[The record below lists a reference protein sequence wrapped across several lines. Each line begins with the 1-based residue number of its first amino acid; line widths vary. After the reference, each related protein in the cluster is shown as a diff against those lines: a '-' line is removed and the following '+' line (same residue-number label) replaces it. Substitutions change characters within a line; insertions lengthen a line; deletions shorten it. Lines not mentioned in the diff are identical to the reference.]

1 MFNNNVKWYHSLYF
15 RIIVSII
22 PLSLIVLALFSVYTY
37 ISADD
42 TVREKMSLQVES
54 ALGGA
59 SKQFAGNIAS
69 VSRKASFL
77 ADYAAVSDDKIG
89 SKDMEDLITIA
100 LENNDMVVG
109 CGIFYEPGRGTP
121 ELTNE
126 GYYAYIKNGETIF
139 SSDYSYDV
147 ATSET
152 PETANFY
159 EQNWYR
165 VGAEGNG
172 EALWSP
178 TVFYDPLPD
187 VYMFSVSKG
196 FYDEAGKLRGVGEAD
211 VSIDNV
217 RESVQSITIGDTG
230 EAFLI
235 GENGQIIAWIDDSK
249 KVDDYITDDP
259 ELSELSRLISSG
271 KSEGIVNIDGIEKTV
286 YLKKLDSVD
295 WQLGV
300 MIDSD
305 ELSAF
310 SDNRFVYG
318 IIIPVAGMVL
328 ILMMCFLL
336 VRYLKRVIDKVNR
349 FADINSPETEIKVT
363 ETDEFGVMESH
374 LNDMRKALNE
384 SANQAQAASVA
395 KSEFLSRMSHEIR
408 TPMNAIIGMTT
419 LALKTNNQ
427 VKIKQYL
434 TNTDEAAHRLLSL
447 INDVL
452 DMSKIESGKLT
463 IVPNEFDFTKMIE
476 TAMTVMKQN
485 AREKGVTLKYDYH
498 YQFSKTMIADE
509 LRLSQVIINLISNAV
524 KFTPEG
530 GSVRLDADVS
540 DEANHHILTVSVTDT
555 GIGIAPENMD
565 KLFKS
570 FEQADNSI
578 TRSYGGSGLGLS
590 ICKQIVKLMG
600 GDITVKSTQGI
611 GSIFSFSVPVVWGS
625 HINPIQG
632 AATSPSSIKVLVV
645 DDDEHVTEFFTE
657 IMKTYNINPCT
668 AHDGE
673 TAVEL
678 AKKTVFDIIF
688 IDWSMPGMDGSEAAR
703 RIGEIC
709 PSSKIIMI
717 SSYEWSDI
725 AESVKAAGVSD
736 YIMKPVPPSDIYSK
750 IVQNVNIQAMPLDNI
765 NFTGKRILLVEDVEM
780 NRMIVTGLLEDSG
793 CEIIEAENGQ
803 IAVDLTKEN
812 KNKYDLILMDMQMPV
827 MDGLTATREIR
838 KFNPDIPIIAM
849 TANAFKE
856 DADRCIAAGMNTHI
870 AKPIDTDI
878 FLTVLKSF
886 LD

>member
-1 MFNNNVKWYHSLYF
+1 V
-15 RIIVSII
+15 V
-22 PLSLIVLALFSVYTY
+22 VLTLFSVYTY
-37 ISADD
+37 ISADVA
-42 TVREKMSLQVES
+42 VREKVGLQVES
-54 ALGGA
+54 ALDGA

-69 VSRKASFL
+69 VSRKASL
-77 ADYAAVSDDKIG
+77 LSDYAAVSGDDKIG
-89 SKDMEDLITIA
+89 SEDMENLIRIA
-100 LENNDMVVG
+100 LENNEMIIG
-109 CGIFYEPGRGTP
+109 CGIFYEPGMGTP
-121 ELTNE
+121 NLTNE
-126 GYYAYIKNGETIF
+126 GYYAYIKDGVTYF
-139 SSDYSYDV
+139 SEDYSYDV

-165 VGAEGNG
+165 AGAEGNG

-196 FYDEAGKLRGVGEAD
+196 FYDEQGNLRGVGEAD
-211 VSIDNV
+211 VSIDEV
-217 RESVQSITIGDTG
+217 RDSVRAISIGDTG

-235 GENGQIIAWIDDSK
+235 GENGQIISWIDDSK
-249 KVDDYITDDP
+249 SVNDYIKDDP
-259 ELSELSRLISSG
+259 ELASLSDLIESG
-271 KSEGIVNIDGIEKTV
+271 EHEGDITINGDRKHIH
-286 YLKKLDSVD
+286 LKKLDYVD

-300 MIDSD
+300 MIDSS

-310 SDNRFVYG
+310 SDNRFIYG
-318 IIIPVAGMVL
+318 IIIPVIGMAL
-328 ILMMCFLL
+328 ILLMCAFL
-336 VRYLKRVIDKVNR
+336 VRYLKGVIEKVNH
-349 FADINSPETEIKVT
+349 FSDMNTPEMEIEVT
-363 ETDEFGVMESH
+363 ENDEFGVMERN
-374 LNDMRKALNE
+374 LNDMRKALFEN
-384 SANQAQAASVA
+384 ARQAQAASVS

-408 TPMNAIIGMTT
+408 TPLNAIIGMNT
-419 LALKTNNQ
+419 LAQKTSDQ
-427 VKIKQYL
+427 GKIKQYL
-434 TNTDEAAHRLLSL
+434 SNTDEAAHRLLSL

-463 IVPNEFDFTKMIE
+463 IVPNDFDFTKMVE
-476 TAMTVMKQN
+476 TTMSVMKQN
-485 AREKGVTLKYDYH
+485 AREKGVSLKYDYH
-498 YQFSKTMIADE
+498 YQFNRIMVADE

-530 GSVRLDADVS
+530 GYVRLDADVVE
-540 DEANHHILTVSVTDT
+540 EANRHILTVSVTDT

-600 GDITVKSTQGI
+600 GDITVKSTPGI
-611 GSIFSFSVPVVWGS
+611 GSIFSFSVPVSWGAR
-625 HINPIQG
+625 ITPLQG
-632 AATSPSSIKVLVV
+632 AATSPSAIKVLVV
-645 DDDEHVTEFFTE
+645 DDDTHITEYFTE
-657 IMKTYNINPCT
+657 IMKSYNIIPST

-678 AKKTVFDIIF
+678 AEKTVYDIIF

-703 RIGEIC
+703 RIGEIS

-750 IVQNVNIQAMPLDNI
+750 IIQNVNISAVPFENI
-765 NFTGKRILLVEDVEM
+765 DFKGKKILLVEDVEM
-780 NRMIVTGLLEDSG
+780 NRMIVMGLLEDAG
-793 CEIIEAENGQ
+793 CELIEAENGQ
-803 IAVDLTKEN
+803 IAVDLIREN
-812 KNKYDLILMDMQMPV
+812 EYDLVLMDMQMPV

-838 KFNPDIPIIAM
+838 KFNKNIPIIAM

-856 DADRCIAAGMNTHI
+856 DAERCIEAGMNSHI

-878 FLTVLKSF
+878 FLNVLKKF
-886 LD
+886 LK

>member
-1 MFNNNVKWYHSLYF
+1 MSKNNVKWYHSLYF

-22 PLSLIVLALFSVYTY
+22 PLSVVVLTLFSVYTY
-37 ISADD
+37 ISADV
-42 TVREKMSLQVES
+42 TVREKVGLQVES
-54 ALGGA
+54 ALGSA
-59 SKQFAGNIAS
+59 SKQFAANIAS
-69 VSRKASFL
+69 VSRKASL
-77 ADYAAVSDDKIG
+77 LSDYGGLSVGDNIG
-89 SKDMEDLITIA
+89 SEDMENIIRIA
-100 LENNDMVVG
+100 LENNEMIIG
-109 CGIFYEPGRGTP
+109 CGIFYEPGMGTP
-121 ELTNE
+121 NLTNE
-126 GYYAYIKNGETIF
+126 GYYAYIKDRQIVYSKN
-139 SSDYSYDV
+139 YSYDV
-147 ATSET
+147 AASET

-165 VGAEGNG
+165 AGADGNG

-196 FYDEAGKLRGVGEAD
+196 FYDEKGNLRGVGEAD
-211 VSIDNV
+211 VSIQEV
-217 RESVQSITIGDTG
+217 RESVRAINIGDTG

-235 GENGQIIAWIDDSK
+235 GENGQIISWIDDSK
-249 KVDDYITDDP
+249 NVNDYIQDDP
-259 ELSELSRLISSG
+259 DLSDLSDLIESG
-271 KSEGIVNIDGIEKTV
+271 EHEGNITINGDQKHIH
-286 YLKKLDSVD
+286 LKKLDYVD

-300 MIDSD
+300 MIDSS

-310 SDNRFVYG
+310 SDGRFIYG
-318 IIIPVAGMVL
+318 IIIPVIGMAL
-328 ILMMCFLL
+328 ILLMCAFL
-336 VRYLKRVIDKVNR
+336 VRYLKGVIDKVNH
-349 FADINSPETEIKVT
+349 FADINTPETQITVT
-363 ETDEFGVMESH
+363 EKDEFGVMEH
-374 LNDMRKALNE
+374 QLNTMREALFEN
-384 SANQAQAASVA
+384 ARQAQAASVS
-395 KSEFLSRMSHEIR
+395 KSQFLSRMSHEIR
-408 TPMNAIIGMTT
+408 TPLNAIIGMNT
-419 LALKTNNQ
+419 LAQKTSDQ
-427 VKIKQYL
+427 AKIKQYL
-434 TNTDEAAHRLLSL
+434 KNTDEAAHRLLSL

-463 IVPNEFDFTKMIE
+463 IVPNDFDFTKMVE
-476 TAMTVMKQN
+476 QAMSVMKQN
-485 AREKGVTLKYDYH
+485 AREKGVSLKYDYH
-498 YQFSKTMIADE
+498 YQFNKIMVADE

-530 GSVRLDADVS
+530 GYVRLDADVA
-540 DEANHHILTVSVTDT
+540 DEANRHILTVSVTDN

-600 GDITVKSTQGI
+600 GDITVKSTPGI
-611 GSIFSFSVPVVWGS
+611 GSIFTFSVPVSWGAR
-625 HINPIQG
+625 IAPIQG
-632 AATSPSSIKVLVV
+632 VATSPSAIKVLVV

-657 IMKTYNINPCT
+657 IMKSYNIIPST

-673 TAVEL
+673 KAIEL
-678 AKKTVFDIIF
+678 AEETVFDIIF
-688 IDWSMPGMDGSEAAR
+688 IDWSMPGMDGAEAAR
-703 RIGEIC
+703 RIGEIS

-750 IVQNVNIQAMPLDNI
+750 IIQNVNIAAVPLENLD
-765 NFTGKRILLVEDVEM
+765 FKGKKILLVEDVEM
-780 NRMIVTGLLEDSG
+780 NRMIVMGLLEDSG

-803 IAVDLTKEN
+803 IALNLIREN
-812 KNKYDLILMDMQMPV
+812 EYDLVLMDMQMPV

-838 KFNPDIPIIAM
+838 KFNKDIPIIAM

-856 DADRCIAAGMNTHI
+856 DAERCIAAGMNTHI

-878 FLTVLKSF
+878 FLTVLKNY
-886 LD
+886 LK